1 MEPIT
6 TQYENQKNWD
16 YMIKNVTGKAH
27 LVDVKLNVKNSQFA
41 QPLFEFSGACAGC
54 GETPYIKLITQL
66 YGDRMMIANAT
77 GCSSI
82 YGASAPSV
90 PYTVNAEG
98 RGPTWANSLFEDN
111 AEFGFGFVLA
121 NTAMRNRIEYLMKKG
136 IESDEFSEEEKALFQ
151 EWMDNK
157 NDGEKT
163 MEIHSQLVPL
173 LKKNTNPLAAELLSL
188 ERYLVKRSIWAF
200 GGDGWAYDIG
210 FGGLDHVLAMGQDIN
225 ILVLDTEVY
234 SNTGGQSSKAT
245 PIAAVAKFAA
255 AGKRIRKK
263 DLGMIAAT
271 YGYVYIAQVAMG
283 ADMGHFLKAV
293 KEAEAYDGPSLIIAY
308 SPCISH
314 GLKGGMGRSQAEEKA
329 AVECGYWHLWRYNP
343 QLEKEG
349 KNPFILDSKEP
360 NWDKFE
366 DFLRG
371 EVRYTSLEKTFP
383 EDAKELFAAA
393 KENAQWRYRTYKRM
407 AEADFSS
414 DEKE

>member
-1 MEPIT
+1 
-6 TQYENQKNWD
+6 
-16 YMIKNVTGKAH
+16 
-27 LVDVKLNVKNSQFA
+27 
-41 QPLFEFSGACAGC
+41 
-54 GETPYIKLITQL
+54 
-66 YGDRMMIANAT
+66 
-77 GCSSI
+77 
-82 YGASAPSV
+82 
-90 PYTVNAEG
+90 
-98 RGPTWANSLFEDN
+98 
-111 AEFGFGFVLA
+111 
-121 NTAMRNRIEYLMKKG
+121 
-136 IESDEFSEEEKALFQ
+136 
-151 EWMDNK
+151 
-157 NDGEKT
+157 
-163 MEIHSQLVPL
+163 
-173 LKKNTNPLAAELLSL
+173 
-188 ERYLVKRSIWAF
+188 
-200 GGDGWAYDIG
+200 
-210 FGGLDHVLAMGQDIN
+210 
-225 ILVLDTEVY
+225 VY

-255 AGKRIRKK
+255 AGKRVRKK

-283 ADMGHFLKAV
+283 ANMNHFLKAV

-414 DEKE
+414 GEKE